1 MLKKSTIILG
11 AGFTGLSAGYLLSK
25 KGYNVTIIEL
35 LPHPGGI
42 GSEIVDNGNRYEMG
56 AHLFHCPDK
65 EIMEDIKSLVGQELI
80 KINRT
85 IKINF
90 NGKYYD
96 FPLKLH
102 EILTNLPLIIVL
114 RAGLSFAFHKV
125 KSIFIKDKNSNTEE
139 VLINSYGRV
148 LYEIFF
154 KSYIKHV
161 WGISPKQF
169 SPKFAQQRIPN
180 FNILEIFSK
189 IKRYL
194 YFKII
199 YHKPIDIENYA
210 EKVEGD
216 LYTTR
221 EGFSGIAKIIANK
234 ILDNGGNIIYNSR
247 VATIELGDDNKIC
260 SIGYLKNNKRYNIK
274 LDGLIST
281 IPISSVV
288 KMVKPKIKKPIIIQS
303 IKKIKYRSLVFVGLI
318 VKGEKNLAGDL
329 TYYRNLSFNRLT
341 DLTSIGLKENLNNTK
356 TIIAEITCDIN
367 DKVWHDDALAKK
379 LVFDDIEKENI
390 FEIKNIIH
398 SHVFRLKHAYPI
410 YLKGFD
416 ESLDSIYQYLNSIPN
431 IITAGRQGNFQYINS
446 HIAIRYGY
454 NAANKIIEYYN

>member
-1 MLKKSTIILG
+1 MLKKSTVILG

-35 LPHPGGI
+35 LSHPGGI
-42 GSEIVDNGNRYEMG
+42 GSEIVNNGNRYEMG

-65 EIMEDIKSLVGQELI
+65 EIIEDIKSLVGEELI
-80 KINRT
+80 SINRT

-90 NGKYYD
+90 NDKYYD

-102 EILTNLPLIIVL
+102 EILINLPFSTVL
-114 RAGLSFAFHKV
+114 KSGLSYLFNKTKFLF
-125 KSIFIKDKNSNTEE
+125 SKNKQSNSEE

-161 WGISPKQF
+161 WGISPNQF
-169 SPKFAQQRIPN
+169 SPKFAKQRIPN

-189 IKRYL
+189 IKKYF

-199 YHKPIDIENYA
+199 NSKPIDIDNYA

-221 EGFSGIAKIIANK
+221 EGFSGIAKILANK
-234 ILDNGGNIIYNSR
+234 ISDNGGDIIYNSR
-247 VATIELGDDNKIC
+247 VETINLGEDNKVYAIDY
-260 SIGYLKNNKRYNIK
+260 IKKDKRYNVK

-281 IPISSVV
+281 IPISNMV
-288 KMVKPKIKKPIIIQS
+288 KMVKPKINKQTIIQS
-303 IKKIKYRSLVFVGLI
+303 IEKIKYRSLVFVGFI
-318 VKGEKNLAGDL
+318 VKGKKNLPGDL

-341 DLTSIGLKENLNNTK
+341 DLTSIGLKQELNNTK
-356 TIIAEITCDIN
+356 TILAEITCNIY
-367 DKVWHDDALAKK
+367 DKVWQDDKLAKK
-379 LVFDDIEKENI
+379 LVFDDLEKEDI
-390 FEIKNIIH
+390 FETKNILH
-398 SHVFRLKHAYPI
+398 SHVFRLEHAYPI

-416 ESLDSIYQYLNSIPN
+416 KSLDSIYQYLSKIPN

-446 HIAIRYGY
+446 HIAIRHGY
-454 NAANKIIEYYN
+454 NAANKIIKHYS

>member
-42 GSEIVDNGNRYEMG
+42 GSEIMDNGNRYEMG

-102 EILTNLPLIIVL
+102 EILINLPFTIVL
-114 RAGLSFAFHKV
+114 KAGLSFAFNKL
-125 KSIFIKDKNSNTEE
+125 KSIFIKNEKSSTEE

-161 WGISPKQF
+161 WGISPNKF

-189 IKRYL
+189 IKKYL

-199 YHKPIDIENYA
+199 DHKPVDIENYA

-247 VATIELGDDNKIC
+247 VETIELGDDNKIY
-260 SIGYLKNNKRYNIK
+260 SVSYLKNNKRYNIK

-281 IPISSVV
+281 IPISS
-288 KMVKPKIKKPIIIQS
+288 M
-303 IKKIKYRSLVFVGLI
+303 YR
-318 VKGEKNLAGDL
+318 
-329 TYYRNLSFNRLT
+329 
-341 DLTSIGLKENLNNTK
+341 
-356 TIIAEITCDIN
+356 
-367 DKVWHDDALAKK
+367 W
-379 LVFDDIEKENI
+379 
-390 FEIKNIIH
+390 
-398 SHVFRLKHAYPI
+398 
-410 YLKGFD
+410 
-416 ESLDSIYQYLNSIPN
+416 
-431 IITAGRQGNFQYINS
+431 
-446 HIAIRYGY
+446 
-454 NAANKIIEYYN
+454 

>member
-1 MLKKSTIILG
+1 MLNKSTVILG

-25 KGYNVTIIEL
+25 KGYNVTIIEQ

-42 GSEIVDNGNRYEMG
+42 GSEIVDRGNRYEMG

-65 EIMEDIKSLVGQELI
+65 EIMEEIKSLVGQELI

-102 EILTNLPLIIVL
+102 EILINLPFTVVIKAVF
-114 RAGLSFAFHKV
+114 SFILYKA
-125 KSIFIKDKNSNTEE
+125 KSIFSKNKNKNSED

-154 KSYIKHV
+154 KSYIEHV
-161 WGISPKQF
+161 WGILPNQF

-189 IKRYL
+189 IKKYL

-199 YHKPIDIENYA
+199 DHNPVDIENYA

-216 LYTTR
+216 
-221 EGFSGIAKIIANK
+221 GFSGIAKIIANK
-234 ILDNGGNIIYNSR
+234 ILDNGGIIIYNSR
-247 VATIELGDDNKIC
+247 VEKIELGKDNKIR
-260 SIGYLKNNKRYNIK
+260 SIDYLKKNIRNRIK

-281 IPISSVV
+281 IPISNMV
-288 KMVKPKIKKPIIIQS
+288 KMVKPKIKNPIIIQS
-303 IKKIKYRSLVFVGLI
+303 LDKIKYRSLVFVGFI
-318 VKGEKNLAGDL
+318 VKGKKKLPADL

-341 DLTSIGLKENLNNTK
+341 DLTSIGINQKLENTK
-356 TIIAEITCDIN
+356 TIIAEITCDIFDEVWQN
-367 DKVWHDDALAKK
+367 DSLAKK
-379 LVFDDIEKENI
+379 LVFEDIEKEDL
-390 FEIKNIIH
+390 FEIKNITH

-416 ESLDSIYQYLNSIPN
+416 KSLDSIHQYLNSIPN
-431 IITAGRQGNFQYINS
+431 VITAGRQGNFQYINS

-454 NAANKIIEYYN
+454 DAANKIIKYYN